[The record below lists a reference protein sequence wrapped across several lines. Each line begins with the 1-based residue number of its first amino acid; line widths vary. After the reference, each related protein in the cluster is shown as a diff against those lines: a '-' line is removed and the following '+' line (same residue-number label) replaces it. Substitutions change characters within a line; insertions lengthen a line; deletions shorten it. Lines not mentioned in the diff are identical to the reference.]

1 AEHIGS
7 GKLDRKIA
15 IQTGDE
21 VGFLGRTMD
30 RMRENILKRDQYMKT
45 MLAGVAHELRNPLG
59 GMELYAHLLNKEI
72 PDGDNRKKAILKVL
86 RELDVMKQI
95 VNDFLDYAR
104 PKEPQP
110 MVCDLSKL
118 IDEIRINL
126 SALTTEK
133 SVQWE
138 VELNEKQVYADPGHL
153 RQILINL
160 IENAMQSGNVLPR
173 VRIVSQRVNA
183 MIEITVEDNGHGI
196 EDNIKEKI
204 FDPFFTTKEKGSGL
218 GLAIVKKF
226 VDENDGDITITS
238 SGTNGTMVRLMFPT
252 KEGVSA

>member
-1 AEHIGS
+1 
-7 GKLDRKIA
+7 
-15 IQTGDE
+15 
-21 VGFLGRTMD
+21 
-30 RMRENILKRDQYMKT
+30 
-45 MLAGVAHELRNPLG
+45 
-59 GMELYAHLLNKEI
+59 
-72 PDGDNRKKAILKVL
+72 
-86 RELDVMKQI
+86 
-95 VNDFLDYAR
+95 
-104 PKEPQP
+104 
-110 MVCDLSKL
+110 
-118 IDEIRINL
+118 
-126 SALTTEK
+126 
-133 SVQWE
+133 WE